1 MTTQER
7 IIEIKK
13 QFRSMMNGVV
23 SRSMREK
30 GADYGIIFGVEAP
43 RLVGMAEEIG
53 KNHDLA
59 QALWKENVREC
70 RILAMMIQPYDS
82 FLSEIADIWISS
94 MRNQEEAQYASMYLF
109 QYLPY
114 AESKVFEWIADERD
128 MYQLCGFLTVARL
141 LLKGTQFCPRTENE
155 LLDQCRSAIA
165 SENKAVS
172 KAAYNTLFKYSQQ
185 DELHAK
191 TMERILKD
199 CDRELL

>member
-1 MTTQER
+1 
-7 IIEIKK
+7 
-13 QFRSMMNGVV
+13 
-23 SRSMREK
+23 
-30 GADYGIIFGVEAP
+30 
-43 RLVGMAEEIG
+43 
-53 KNHDLA
+53 
-59 QALWKENVREC
+59 
-70 RILAMMIQPYDS
+70 
-82 FLSEIADIWISS
+82 
-94 MRNQEEAQYASMYLF
+94 MYLF

-191 TMERILKD
+191 TVERILKD